1 MDIYAK
7 EFTPKSFAL
16 PQVIIWKKK
25 SSQSDKSQTN
35 LNQCKKKEGT
45 EWSKNHFTNIV
56 AFFDFSEKDIH
67 RLLLVSTRM
76 RGAVLSL
83 IPRFK
88 TETY

>member
-1 MDIYAK
+1 MDINSK

-25 SSQSDKSQTN
+25 SSQSDKDQTTPS
-35 LNQCKKKEGT
+35 QCKKREGT

-67 RLLLVSTRM
+67 RLLQVSTRM